1 MTAGTPLPK
10 KSIKQVLKTSYL
22 FIILLLCFP
31 IFYVIFISWIAIYRY
46 DNIIT
51 NVSKANTINQIIK
64 VDIADELWSI
74 VAGNKLF
81 KDGTQYQILNN
92 VKNGILEMQSATQVS
107 TNLNYLEV
115 ASRAIQTLERYVDR
129 LGLQI
134 ETGAPVVENEAVL
147 DEVRSVASVVSEVLQ
162 DFIVAEIES
171 GAKTNED
178 IKTIQMLFMIIQGVI
193 TLIMVIIVVKTLVF
207 ISESIRRPIHDME
220 SLSSRIASGDFAARV
235 QIPDI
240 EELDNLAKNLNMMAG
255 KIQEL
260 VDENIRE
267 QQSLKKA
274 EMKTLQA
281 QITPHF
287 LYNTFDTI
295 IWLAESEET
304 EKVIEITRAFSGFFR
319 ISLSRGREWITV
331 AQELEH
337 IRYYLQIQKI
347 RYSNILDY
355 TIDFDDAV
363 TDCMM
368 LKLTLQPLVENAIYH
383 GIKNKRGMGIIKV
396 TAFFDEESAGEKR
409 IHFRVEDNGIGF
421 TQEKLDNVLQELA
434 CNKDP
439 ESLSYV
445 YGLYNVNKRL
455 NLYYGESVKLE
466 IKSEFGKGTCIS
478 FSIPYVTSREGFEDV

>member
-1 MTAGTPLPK
+1 MTASSPIVK
-10 KSIKQVLKTSYL
+10 KSIKQVLRTSYL
-22 FIILLLCFP
+22 FIVLLLCFP
-31 IFYVIFISWIAIYRY
+31 VFYIVFISWIAIYRY

-51 NVSKANTINQIIK
+51 NVSRANTINQIIK
-64 VDIADELWSI
+64 TDIANELWSI

-81 KDGTQYQILNN
+81 KDGSQYVILSR
-92 VKNGILEMQSATQVS
+92 VKNGIDEMKTSTQVPV
-107 TNLNYLEV
+107 NFNYLEV
-115 ASRAIQTLERYVDR
+115 ASRAIQTLEGYVDR
-129 LGLQI
+129 LGEQI
-134 ETGAPVVENEAVL
+134 EKGAPVVENEAVL
-147 DEVRSVASVVSEVLQ
+147 DEVRSVATVVSDVLQ

-178 IKTIQMLFMIIQGVI
+178 IKNYSVILMLIQGVI
-193 TLIMVIIVVKTLVF
+193 TLIMIIIVVRTLVF
-207 ISESIRRPIHDME
+207 ISESIRQPIHDME

-235 QIPDI
+235 QLPDI

-260 VDENIRE
+260 MDENIRE
-267 QQSLKKA
+267 QQNLKKA

-319 ISLSRGREWITV
+319 ISLSRGREWIP
-331 AQELEH
+331 ASQELEH

-355 TIDFDDAV
+355 TIDFDEAV

-396 TAFFDEESAGEKR
+396 RAFFEENKTGEKKV
-409 IHFRVEDNGIGF
+409 HFCVEDNGIGF
-421 TQEKLDNVLQELA
+421 TREKLDNVMQELA

-466 IKSEFGKGTCIS
+466 IKSEFGKGSIVS
-478 FSIPYVTSREGFEDV
+478 FSIPYIEAKEGSEYV